1 MSWSDGLT
9 GTVLTIASTSDSP
22 LRVQAGP
29 GTGKSFALQH
39 RVMRLLESGQDP
51 TRILVVTF
59 TRNAAAKL
67 LQDLGG
73 LASSD
78 GRTVRVGTLHAF
90 CYSLL
95 RCEDTIRFTQRVP
108 QPVVTFTTYGVLR
121 YKGETMLDDLVNC
134 GDFGGKRDCT
144 KRIRAFEAAWAR
156 LQSETPGW
164 PREETDESFETQL
177 VGWLRFHQAML
188 IGEVV
193 PIARRFLQDNPA
205 SPTRSVFDHV
215 IVDEYQDLNK
225 AEQELID
232 LLTGDGTLAVVGDAD
247 QSIFRFRHA
256 NPEGIEDFQ
265 RQHAQTHDETL
276 IECRRC
282 PTRVVTIA
290 NSVIRYNHPGSTTPR
305 LQPKADNLPGKVS
318 IVQWNGVSQ
327 EAQGIASFVD
337 TLLASSGNYSK
348 RDVMILSPRR
358 LLGCILRDELKARG
372 IAACSFYHEDALE
385 SAVAQHAFAL
395 LSLMAN
401 QDDSVALRWWVGEGS
416 PTSRKG
422 QYKRLR
428 DYCETHDMAL
438 RLALEALD
446 QGTLTLANVSKLV
459 ARYRELLREKAGM
472 MELGFADVVDRLFPA
487 DQEDCHMLRD
497 IALSVSDRVANV
509 SALYERMRTSVTQPE
524 TPEEDDYVRI
534 MSLHQ
539 SKGLTSKIVVVT
551 DCIQGLIP
559 FVDVGEDLGERALTL
574 MEQRRLFY
582 VAVTRC
588 TDVLVL
594 SSIVTMEKSLAHKMR
609 FPFIHGSG
617 PLCSTTASQFMR
629 ELGPTAPES
638 QYGPKWQNGGYGL

>member
-9 GTVLTIASTSDSP
+9 GTVLRIAATSDSP

-73 LASSD
+73 LASTD

-95 RCEDTIRFTQRVP
+95 RGQDVLQSTQRVP
-108 QPVVTFTTYGVLR
+108 QAVVTFPTSGVLR
-121 YKGETMLDDLVNC
+121 YEGETMLDDLVDC

-164 PREETDESFETQL
+164 PTEETDRIFETQL
-177 VGWLRFHQAML
+177 VEWLRFHQAML

-193 PIARRFLQDNPA
+193 PIARRFLEDNPA
-205 SPTRSVFDHV
+205 SSIRSAFDHV

-256 NPEGIEDFQ
+256 NPEGIEDFR
-265 RQHAQTHDETL
+265 RQHPQTHDETL
-276 IECRRC
+276 TECRRC
-282 PTRVVTIA
+282 PTRVVAIA

-305 LQPKADNLPGKVS
+305 LQPRADNPPGKVS
-318 IVQWNGVSQ
+318 IVQWNGVNQ
-327 EAQGIASFVD
+327 EAQGIAGFVD
-337 TLLASSGNYSK
+337 ALLASSGNYSK
-348 RDVMILSPRR
+348 KDVMILSPRR
-358 LLGCILRDELKARG
+358 LLGCILRDELKTRG

-385 SAVAQHAFAL
+385 SAAAQHAFAL
-395 LSLMAN
+395 LSLLAN
-401 QDDSVALRWWVGEGS
+401 HDDFVALRWWMGEGS
-416 PTSRKG
+416 PTSRSG
-422 QYKRLR
+422 QYKHLR
-428 DYCETHDMAL
+428 DYCDTHGMTPRSAL
-438 RLALEALD
+438 DALD
-446 QGTLTLANVSKLV
+446 QGSLTLPRTSGLL
-459 ARYRELLREKAGM
+459 ARYRLLLGEEADLVELSL
-472 MELGFADVVDRLFPA
+472 ADLVERLFP
-487 DQEDCHMLRD
+487 ENEEGCRMLRD
-497 IALSVSDRVANV
+497 IALSVLDEVTDIH
-509 SALYERMRTSVTQPE
+509 ALFERIRSSVTQPE

-539 SKGLTSKIVVVT
+539 SKGLTSKIVVVM

-559 FVDVGEDLGERALTL
+559 FVDVGDDPGEQALTL

-588 TDVLVL
+588 TDLLVL
-594 SSIVTMEKSLAHKMR
+594 SSTVTMEKSLAHRMR
-609 FPFIHGSG
+609 FPFIRGKG
-617 PLCSTTASQFMR
+617 PLCSTSASQFMR
-629 ELGPTAPES
+629 ELGPTAPRS
-638 QYGPKWQNGGYGL
+638 QCGPQWQNEGYGL

>member
-9 GTVLTIASTSDSP
+9 GTVLTIAATSDSP

-78 GRTVRVGTLHAF
+78 GRTVCVGTLHAF

-95 RCEDTIRFTQRVP
+95 RREDTIQFTQRVP
-108 QPVVTFTTYGVLR
+108 QPVVTFTTSGVLR
-121 YKGETMLDDLVNC
+121 YEGETMLDDLVNC

-177 VGWLRFHQAML
+177 VGWLRFHRAML

-205 SPTRSVFDHV
+205 SPTRSAFDHV
-215 IVDEYQDLNK
+215 IVDEYQDLDK

-290 NSVIRYNHPGSTTPR
+290 NSIIRHNHPGSTTLR
-305 LQPKADNLPGKVS
+305 LQPRADNLPGKVS

-337 TLLASSGNYSK
+337 TLLAFSGNYSK

-385 SAVAQHAFAL
+385 SAAAQHAFAL

-416 PTSRKG
+416 PTSREG
-422 QYKRLR
+422 QYKHLR
-428 DYCETHDMAL
+428 DYCETHDMAP

-459 ARYRELLREKAGM
+459 ARYRGLLREKAGM
-472 MELGFADVVDRLFPA
+472 IELGLADIVDRLFPS
-487 DQEDCHMLRD
+487 DLEDCHMLRD

-509 SALYERMRTSVTQPE
+509 GALYERMRTSVTQPE

-582 VAVTRC
+582 VAITRC

-638 QYGPKWQNGGYGL
+638 QYGPKWQNEGYGL